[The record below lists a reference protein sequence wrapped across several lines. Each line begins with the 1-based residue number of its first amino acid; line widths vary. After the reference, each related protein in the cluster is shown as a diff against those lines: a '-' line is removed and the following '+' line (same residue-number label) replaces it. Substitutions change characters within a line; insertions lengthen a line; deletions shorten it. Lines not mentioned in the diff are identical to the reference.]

1 VRIADGVDDSDHG
14 GMPKLRLALRLHP
27 IDMLRVPH
35 IQYIE
40 RKLHGGYGSG
50 SRPSGRLGET
60 PVAGRVSAVVLPG
73 HDRGRRVNLRFQES
87 QRLRPLGNVCH
98 ERRNLHL
105 LRGNLGDALA
115 RINRAEEARRAWL
128 ESVRL
133 DRQAL
138 SVNPNDATTFAR
150 IALREAKLGD
160 QSAAEADITR
170 ALSLNASD
178 SEVLYHAAVV
188 RTLNGDV
195 ERALTLLE
203 QALKNGYSSAI
214 ARRDRDL
221 DGIRQLTRFHQMVGS
236 PQ

>member
-1 VRIADGVDDSDHG
+1 VDTSNRGHG
-14 GMPKLRLALRLHP
+14 APFTS
-27 IDMLRVPH
+27 IVPLFAP
-35 IQYIE
+35 E
-40 RKLHGGYGSG
+40 
-50 SRPSGRLGET
+50 
-60 PVAGRVSAVVLPG
+60 VA
-73 HDRGRRVNLRFQES
+73 H
-87 QRLRPLGNVCH
+87 H
-98 ERRNLHL
+98 
-105 LRGNLGDALA
+105 
-115 RINRAEEARRAWL
+115 
-128 ESVRL
+128 
-133 DRQAL
+133 
-138 SVNPNDATTFAR
+138 
-150 IALREAKLGD
+150 